1 MGRKSNQFRFYKI
14 KCIVAA
20 VIVSLA
26 WLIAVMPNNARAAII
41 TSRIL
46 TLDNSIG
53 GASTSYTLSFN
64 YLSTTTILSVEAV
77 ICTTAEGACSIPTGF
92 SVSSGPATLDAQPS
106 GLGDVSGWTIDTT
119 TVNKLRIKNATN
131 SSSPGGAASM
141 KFNGVKNPDA
151 NDADNFFARIT
162 TYSDDAWATPIDTG
176 TVSAS
181 IADQDTVTVDIG
193 EVLTFTLDTTTVN
206 LGPLTADVTGTGT
219 STLTA
224 STNATNGYSVTV
236 SGNTLES
243 GVNSITALA
252 AQTAS
257 TTGTAQFGINLVNN
271 ATPNVGADPSG
282 GSGAGTNDYNDADLF
297 RFVSGDSIAST
308 AGPSNTTTFT
318 VSYIANVATTTAIG
332 DYSTTLTYIVT
343 GNF

>member
-1 MGRKSNQFRFYKI
+1 MGKISNQKI
-14 KCIVAA
+14 LSTIRILAA
-20 VIVSLA
+20 IIVSLA
-26 WLIAVMPNNARAAII
+26 WLMAALPNNAYAAII
-41 TSRIL
+41 TGRVL
-46 TLDNSIG
+46 TLGNSAG
-53 GASTSYTLSFN
+53 GASTTYTFTFTVP
-64 YLSTTTILSVEAV
+64 TTGTIIKSVAAD
-77 ICTTAEGACSIPTGF
+77 ICTIAEGACTTPTGF
-92 SVSSGPATLDAQPS
+92 DNSSSTISQPTN
-106 GLGDVSGWTIDTT
+106 LGDASGWTVSTATAGSLRLNKTT
-119 TVNKLRIKNATN
+119 NATTP
-131 SSSPGGAASM
+131 SGQQTLV
-141 KFNGVKNPDA
+141 FNTVTNPTT
-151 NDADNFFARIT
+151 NVDNFFARIT
-162 TYSDDAWATPIDTG
+162 TYSDDAWTTAIDTG

-181 IADQDTVTVDIG
+181 VAKQNTVTVDIS

-219 STLTA
+219 STLSA

-252 AQTAS
+252 TQTAS

-332 DYSTTLTYIVT
+332 DYNTTLTYIVT

>member
-1 MGRKSNQFRFYKI
+1 MGKSSSKNRFDKASRI
-14 KCIVAA
+14 IVT
-20 VIVSLA
+20 VFVSLA
-26 WLIAVMPNNARAAII
+26 WLMAIVPNNANAAII
-41 TSRIL
+41 TGRTL
-46 TLDNSIG
+46 TLGDSLG
-53 GASTSYTLSFN
+53 GASTTYTLTFTV
-64 YLSTTTILSVEAV
+64 TTTGTIIKSVAAD
-77 ICTTAEGACSIPTGF
+77 ICTTAEGTCTTPTGF
-92 SVSSGPATLDAQPS
+92 DNSSSTISQPTN
-106 GLGDVSGWTIDTT
+106 LGDASGWTVSTAT
-119 TVNKLRIKNATN
+119 SGSLRLYKTTN
-131 SSSPGGAASM
+131 STTPSGQQTLV
-141 KFNGVKNPDA
+141 FNTVTNPTA
-151 NDADNFFARIT
+151 NIDNFFARIT
-162 TYSDDAWATPIDTG
+162 TYSDDAYATPIDTG

-181 IADQDTVTVDIG
+181 IADQDTVTVDIS

-224 STNATNGYSVTV
+224 STNAANGYSVTV